1 MHGPFLD
8 FSQIPPSLD
17 GNKGEAMEMHRN
29 NRFIRTLRLL
39 AVSAFGLAL
48 GACNFN
54 NDGTSSTL
62 KGTVATGA
70 PVSGANIAINCAS
83 GNSYS
88 TSSNAGGAYSITIPA
103 NAFPCVLKASGGNLG
118 ALLPG
123 VLALYSFAQANG
135 IANVTPLTDLAAAL
149 QIKSSTGQSLG
160 DWFDDPAQWSS
171 VADAFATAVDQ
182 LRQAL
187 VDAGYAVPG
196 NWTAGSSAPVTQRF
210 TPGGTDPYDMLLEAL
225 ANAIESSGMYEDFSA
240 FLEAFLGDVEIAAA
254 LLLIYRKTASIGAMI
269 IIFFT
274 GNVLMSNLA
283 YEGGEYVYSAYL
295 ISLAGFVL
303 SYDACRLT
311 SFLVLRKPTAPN
323 TFKPGR
329 QTTRLALKSLA
340 FAVFIVLYGFTA
352 RYGYHHDPYQIP
364 TGKGLTAAAGV
375 YNVALFRIGHD
386 TIPYSPTD
394 TLRWKNV
401 VFEKWPT
408 ISIADN
414 RPADIDSENIEN
426 ITAVANLD
434 KTYESE
440 GTNGRR
446 YYDYSVDTAAS
457 LLRLKNKNPH
467 DSLDTWSIHYERPD
481 QKTIILSGIT
491 PGHDSIYIVL
501 DRIDKKY
508 LLEEAAH
515 TGRNN
520 SHLKL

>member
-1 MHGPFLD
+1 MNSSLKSIAIRAAFLYFLLLSIPLDPRYYAELFSINWTHYQDLFTIAHYTPRFFGHAPVFADWLVIALIAVIGATIWQNRQPQFDDQRWRYWTTAIVRYRLAIGLLAYGFIKLYPLQSPF
-8 FSQIPPSLD
+8 PSL
-17 GNKGEAMEMHRN
+17 
-29 NRFIRTLRLL
+29 
-39 AVSAFGLAL
+39 
-48 GACNFN
+48 
-54 NDGTSSTL
+54 
-62 KGTVATGA
+62 
-70 PVSGANIAINCAS
+70 
-83 GNSYS
+83 
-88 TSSNAGGAYSITIPA
+88 
-103 NAFPCVLKASGGNLG
+103 GNL
-118 ALLPG
+118 
-123 VLALYSFAQANG
+123 N
-135 IANVTPLTDLAAAL
+135 TPYGDFTRWKLF
-149 QIKSSTGQSLG
+149 GMSLG
-160 DWFDDPAQWSS
+160 I
-171 VADAFATAVDQ
+171 
-182 LRQAL
+182 
-187 VDAGYAVPG
+187 VP
-196 NWTAGSSAPVTQRF
+196 S
-210 TPGGTDPYDMLLEAL
+210 Y
-225 ANAIESSGMYEDFSA
+225 
-240 FLEAFLGDVEIAAA
+240 EAFLGGVEIAAA